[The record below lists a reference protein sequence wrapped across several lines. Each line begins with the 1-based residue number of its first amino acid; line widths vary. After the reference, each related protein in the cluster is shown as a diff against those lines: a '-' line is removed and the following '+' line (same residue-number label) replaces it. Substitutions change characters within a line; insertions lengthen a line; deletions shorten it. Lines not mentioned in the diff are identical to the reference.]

1 MVTTLTS
8 KGQVTLPAAAR
19 RQLGLKPGAKLEVLV
34 TEDGRLE
41 VIPLSESVQA
51 LKGMVPK
58 PAKPLSLDDMAR
70 AIAEGATS

>member
-19 RQLGLKPGAKLEVLV
+19 RQLGLKPGARLEVLV

-58 PAKPLSLDDMAR
+58 PSKALSLEDMAR

>member
-1 MVTTLTS
+1 MITTLTA

-19 RQLGLKPGAKLEVLV
+19 RQLGLRPGTKLEVLV

-41 VIPLSESVQA
+41 IIPLSESVRT

-58 PAKPLSLDDMAR
+58 PARPLSLADMEK
-70 AIAEGATS
+70 AIAEGAAS

>member
-1 MVTTLTS
+1 MVTTITS

-41 VIPLSESVQA
+41 MIPLSESVQA

-58 PAKPLSLDDMAR
+58 PVKPLSLEDMAR